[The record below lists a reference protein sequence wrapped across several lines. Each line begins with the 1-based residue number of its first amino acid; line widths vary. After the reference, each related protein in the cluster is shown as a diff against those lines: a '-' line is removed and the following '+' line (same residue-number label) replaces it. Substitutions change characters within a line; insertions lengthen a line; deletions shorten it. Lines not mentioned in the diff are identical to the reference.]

1 MNGHLRHF
9 VRACSVNFLVV
20 VAFLASAQP
29 LAAQQ
34 GKAAGSVSPSFV
46 SVRLVSLGTV
56 DGKATGIPSAASGTG
71 TQLRLG
77 ESVTLALFAGSPDD
91 RDLGGQWGSTG
102 GAVDPKQQGALHLWV
117 ATVTPT
123 KLSGDDVTLAVDWKR
138 FDAVQPG
145 QHEVGAGAATTIALK
160 SGERYVLD
168 FVRSDAARRS
178 GCESALIQLEASVV
192 DEAPLANA
200 TLAYDLWLVDQDQ
213 AGHEVTRHMQI
224 AGKQRETLA
233 FRFFPAGWSTD
244 GSPTPDDRRPD
255 IAVEVSGTLRG
266 RLLGDGT
273 LEIVVTPS
281 RTVREG
287 AKVGTS
293 GYRETTLTARPGE
306 TIRMDVPS
314 SGPAAV
320 RSHRTSLT
328 VTVRAW

>member
-1 MNGHLRHF
+1 MNQHLRRVVCACCVRF
-9 VRACSVNFLVV
+9 VAVV
-20 VAFLASAQP
+20 VLLALAQP

-34 GKAAGSVSPSFV
+34 GKATSSVSPSFV

-56 DGKATGIPSAASGTG
+56 AGKATGIPSAASGT
-71 TQLRLG
+71 TPLRLD
-77 ESVTLALFAGSPDD
+77 ESVTLALFAGSSDD

-102 GAVDPKQQGALHLWV
+102 GPVDPKQQGALHLWL

-123 KLSGDDVTLAVDWKR
+123 KLSGDDITLAVDWKR
-138 FDAVQPG
+138 FDAVRPG

-168 FVRSDAARRS
+168 FVRSDAAARRS

-192 DEAPLANA
+192 DEARLANA

-255 IAVEVSGTLRG
+255 IAVEVSGTLKG

-273 LEIVVTPS
+273 VEIVVTPS

-287 AKVGTS
+287 AWGGTS

-328 VTVRAW
+328 LTVRAW